1 MKFLAL
7 LCNCFISL
15 SIEIF
20 TSAALSVSYPLTRFD
35 FMNDPSVL
43 VSGEYQVVEI
53 GDCYAIDAD
62 DWDKPYKTYE
72 KVGSWPNGFR
82 YDFSF
87 LAYFTVCL
95 VELCTSQ
102 M

>member
-1 MKFLAL
+1 MKQIML
-7 LCNCFISL
+7 LRLKGSTNTYICCFIRFFPS
-15 SIEIF
+15 
-20 TSAALSVSYPLTRFD
+20 PLTSFD
-35 FMNDPSVL
+35 IMNNPSVRI
-43 VSGEYQVVEI
+43 SGEYQVVEI

>member
-1 MKFLAL
+1 M
-7 LCNCFISL
+7 S
-15 SIEIF
+15 
-20 TSAALSVSYPLTRFD
+20 
-35 FMNDPSVL
+35 DPFSPAVTSVL
-43 VSGEYQVVEI
+43 ISGEYQVVEI

-87 LAYFTVCL
+87 LAYFSVCL

-102 M
+102 TCDNLVLCTDEVL

>member
-1 MKFLAL
+1 
-7 LCNCFISL
+7 
-15 SIEIF
+15 
-20 TSAALSVSYPLTRFD
+20 
-35 FMNDPSVL
+35 MNDPSVL
-43 VSGEYQVVEI
+43 FSGEYQVVEI

-87 LAYFTVCL
+87 LAYFSVCL

-102 M
+102 TCDNLVLSTDKVL